1 MPPLLQFV
9 IRRFMVVPIS
19 LFVITLVL
27 YGGVMLTPPE
37 ARADLYMPPN
47 MNQNLSEE
55 QIANVR
61 EQIIKRYH
69 LRDPFPVQYYY
80 WAKTLFDGT
89 WGYSPSLNAEVLPS
103 LLHRTPVTLELAI
116 YSMLFLVPIGMLSGV
131 VAGWN
136 RNGRLDKFFRGT
148 AFLATSTPTFILAL
162 VLLSVFYINLGWF
175 APERISLNYSLELS
189 KGGFNA
195 YTGMLTID
203 SILNG
208 RFDIF
213 RDAWKHLAMPVF
225 TLSLYHWATLGR
237 VARATVLNERR
248 KEYVIS
254 ARARGVSERH
264 VLWRHVYRNV
274 IAPSL
279 TSIAL
284 SAASIVTGVFV
295 AEIIFNFN
303 GVSFVIVNAMS
314 GIPDAPAALGFAI
327 YSVFM
332 VLFLMF
338 LLDVLQAFFDPR
350 VREGVLHS

>member
-9 IRRFMVVPIS
+9 IRRFLVVPIS

-37 ARADLYMPPN
+37 ARADLYMPSN
-47 MNQNLSEE
+47 MNQNLTEE
-55 QIANVR
+55 QIANIR
-61 EQIIKRYH
+61 EQIIERYH
-69 LRDPFPVQYYY
+69 LRDPFLVQYYY
-80 WAKTLFDGT
+80 WVRTLFDGT
-89 WGYSPSLNAEVLPS
+89 WGYSPSMNAAVLPS
-103 LLHRTPVTLELAI
+103 LLRRTPITLELAL
-116 YSMLFLVPIGMLSGV
+116 YSMLLLVPLGLVSGV

-136 RNGRLDKFFRGT
+136 RNGRFDRFFRSS
-148 AFLATSTPTFILAL
+148 AFIATSTPTFILAL
-162 VLLSVFYINLGWF
+162 ILLSVFYINLGWF

-189 KGGFNA
+189 KDGFNA

-208 RFDIF
+208 RWDIF
-213 RDAWKHLAMPVF
+213 GDAWKHLAMPVF

-254 ARARGVSERH
+254 ARARGVNERA

-279 TSIAL
+279 TSMAL

-295 AEIIFNFN
+295 AEIIFDFN
-303 GVSFVIVNAMS
+303 GISSIIVNAMS
-314 GIPDAPAALGFAI
+314 GIPDASAALGFAI

-350 VREGVLHS
+350 VREGVLRS